1 MSRVACRVSR
11 VWWQHLFDALLFVS
25 NVWLCAYAGVG
36 GLSKELTVAE
46 MDARIAFLEVD
57 NVEKEA
63 KLERLRTSSA
73 GLTQAEV
80 TKLRRKYD
88 GAKAEWRKRKRKV
101 RAPYRWR
108 ADDSSCT
115 RLIGALLLRAV
126 PRDHGPNHR
135 GQRHDT

>member
-25 NVWLCAYAGVG
+25 NVWLCVYAGVG

-108 ADDSSCT
+108 ADDSFFLHSADWRSPLARSAARSWT
-115 RLIGALLLRAV
+115 KSPRAAA
-126 PRDHGPNHR
+126 
-135 GQRHDT
+135 